1 MTNTIKAAMHGAGR
15 KNLSHAIRNLIPFK
29 TSGALNGHASWHN
42 SGRLTGDELERYFDA
57 VDAGFRYVVTS
68 YDTPIAWVTN
78 DGEVYRVAR
87 KFSATTSKH
96 QGMLWELGLD
106 IERWQIKLR
115 YTHPECSTTRPND
128 YAAVEWVE

>member
-1 MTNTIKAAMHGAGR
+1 MPTTIKAGTYGAGR
-15 KNLSHAIRNLIPFK
+15 KQLSHALRNLIPFK

-106 IERWQIKLR
+106 IADRW
-115 YTHPECSTTRPND
+115 S
-128 YAAVEWVE
+128 V

>member
-1 MTNTIKAAMHGAGR
+1 MTNTITAGICGAGR
-15 KNLSHAIRNLIPFK
+15 KNLSHALRNLIPFK

-42 SGRLTGDELERYFDA
+42 SGRLTGDELERYFAA

-78 DGEVYRVAR
+78 AGEVYRVAR

-96 QGMLWELGLD
+96 QGTLWELGLD
-106 IERWQIKLR
+106 I
-115 YTHPECSTTRPND
+115 NN
-128 YAAVEWVE
+128 